1 MRNAHNERKSRFR
14 EPSHP
19 SEGHGRVAFFPHG
32 VGEPRFTETNS
43 LSASA
48 RLYTLREVCS
58 RVADNK
64 ECHSEAPAPKMH
76 LLPTR
81 THPAASCTRSRT
93 FKSDSA
99 PGQATR
105 ARAPVCFEGRF
116 RFARSDFQTPVRIG
130 GAQEPI
136 SWYATLAWA
145 LISAVSKSHVLCT
158 SLFCCV
164 QRAVLNA
171 DAVKTSHERRTLRA
185 PRLS

>member
-1 MRNAHNERKSRFR
+1 MKGKAASANLHTHRKATAESRFSHMESENPASQRRILCPLLLASTPFERFAAESRITKNVIQRHQRQRCICSPLALIRQRLARAHAPSNPIPHPGRLR
-14 EPSHP
+14 EPALRCALK
-19 SEGHGRVAFFPHG
+19 GD
-32 VGEPRFTETNS
+32 
-43 LSASA
+43 SAS
-48 RLYTLREVCS
+48 R
-58 RVADNK
+58 D
-64 ECHSEAPAPKMH
+64 
-76 LLPTR
+76 
-81 THPAASCTRSRT
+81 
-93 FKSDSA
+93 
-99 PGQATR
+99 
-105 ARAPVCFEGRF
+105 
-116 RFARSDFQTPVRIG
+116 QTSKRQCGLG

>member
-130 GAQEPI
+130 GGTGTHFLVCNVSMGTHLCRLQIACP
-136 SWYATLAWA
+136 LHK
-145 LISAVSKSHVLCT
+145 LILLRST
-158 SLFCCV
+158 CC
-164 QRAVLNA
+164 
-171 DAVKTSHERRTLRA
+171 
-185 PRLS
+185 P